1 MEPLEVTALLWG
13 RLILP
18 SGGYMHLDGLL
29 AWAVWARS
37 GEPPALDETQVRPI
51 EIPVQRSACGRYHL
65 ASASSCAVRMRE
77 KRWLNKRFPVEMWQM
92 LGAGKSANRIQISA
106 GPSKGFRI
114 PMEAQHL
121 EDHRITWWCI
131 GERAEIE
138 ALLSLVTHLGR
149 RRGVGE
155 GEVREWRVEP
165 CEPWGPGFP
174 VVDSEGSPLRHL
186 PLEDSLITG
195 PHVPRIGTLTYPY
208 HAKHTEGPIAAPLA
222 QRRAL

>member
-1 MEPLEVTALLWG
+1 VSEPLEVTAILWG

-18 SGGYMHLDGLL
+18 SVGYVHLDALL
-29 AWAVWARS
+29 AWAAWARS
-37 GEPPALDETQVRPI
+37 GEPPALDETHLQQI

-65 ASASSCAVRMRE
+65 ASASKCDVRQRE
-77 KRWLNKRFPVEMWQM
+77 KRWLNKRFPVEYWQA
-92 LGAGKSANRIQISA
+92 LGAGKSASRIQTSS

-121 EDHRITWWCI
+121 EGHRIAWWCV

-138 ALLSLVTHLGR
+138 ALLQLVTHVGR
-149 RRGVGE
+149 RRAVGE

-174 VVDSEGSPLRHL
+174 VVDVEGRPLRHL
-186 PLEDSLITG
+186 PLGDALVTG
-195 PHVPRIGTLTYPY
+195 EHVPRIGTLTYPY
-208 HAKHTEGPIAAPLA
+208 FAKWTEEPIAAPVV
-222 QRRAL
+222 QRAM